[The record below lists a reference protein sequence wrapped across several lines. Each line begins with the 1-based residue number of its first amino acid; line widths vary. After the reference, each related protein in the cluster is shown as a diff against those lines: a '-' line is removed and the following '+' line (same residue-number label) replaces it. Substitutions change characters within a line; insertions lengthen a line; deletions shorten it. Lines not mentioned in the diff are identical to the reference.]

1 MKIETMTVK
10 SLETEADGFKLS
22 DVDTWI
28 SSGSGLYSEV
38 AFSYAGSYSLMLGL

>member
-22 DVDTWI
+22 DVDT
-28 SSGSGLYSEV
+28 
-38 AFSYAGSYSLMLGL
+38 